1 MEYTWKLQ
9 HHEMRGNPIRVKHL
23 QIMKAGR
30 RFADLFGPP
39 IQQFYTDFM
48 AGFDILAFDEWLM
61 MQDEQYAAAN
71 AGDLGPDANC
81 SMADHIKAK
90 YGEEASDLISAI
102 I

>member
-9 HHEMRGNPIRVKHL
+9 HHELTGNPILIKHR
-23 QIMKAGR
+23 QVQKAGR
-30 RFADLFGPP
+30 RFADLFGVP
-39 IQQFYTDFM
+39 IQKFYKDFM
-48 AGFDILAFDEWLM
+48 VGFDILDFDEWLM

-71 AGDLGPDANC
+71 AGDLGKDANC

-90 YGEEASDLISAI
+90 YGEEASDLILAI